1 MIKTA
6 PSILSSDFSR
16 FGEEISRLEKSSC
29 DYIHIDVMDGHFVP
43 NLTFGAPVVKA
54 MRPYSKKVFDVHLM
68 MAQPEKFLA
77 DFREAGADIIGVH
90 REIKGDLRD
99 ALVRIRAL
107 GARSSLTF
115 NPDTPVDDVGDF
127 LALVDQVLVMS
138 VHPGFGGQ
146 SFIPGAL
153 EKGAFVHK
161 AIERS
166 GYPVDLEID
175 GGINAETAKR
185 AREAGFNVL
194 VAGSWLYK
202 HPDFEAG
209 LATLRG

>member
-29 DYIHIDVMDGHFVP
+29 DYIHVDVMDGHFVP

-153 EKGAFVHK
+153 EKGAFVRK

>member
-29 DYIHIDVMDGHFVP
+29 DYIHVDVMDGHFVP

-107 GARSSLTF
+107 GARSSLTY

-153 EKGAFVHK
+153 EKGAFVRK
-161 AIERS
+161 AIQRS

-175 GGINAETAKR
+175 GGINAETAKL